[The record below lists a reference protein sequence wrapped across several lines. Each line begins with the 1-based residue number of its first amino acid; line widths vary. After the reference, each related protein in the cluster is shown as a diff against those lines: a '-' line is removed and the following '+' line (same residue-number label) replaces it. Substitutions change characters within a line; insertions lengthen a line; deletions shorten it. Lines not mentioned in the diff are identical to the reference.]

1 MKPFDI
7 KKFLTENK
15 LTKLTNEV
23 ELPPAVVS
31 KANVAIGRPAD
42 MAKVLLDFID
52 QIDDKENPSLFKN
65 AKLDRAIDFLR
76 DLADDRPAKA
86 GEPADAPANEEEV
99 EEIQHDC
106 ANHVLHEKYGHGIC
120 LEEQHTLLEDGT
132 VTHYDVFFKEGSK
145 TVRDIPVNE
154 LQIINSSNH
163 GHKKRKANEAH
174 CNEQMM
180 RVDEAHCNEIYNKLQ
195 ERYKD
200 SDMSFKMEGKDIIV
214 ASHCNEGQMNKIVE
228 ELMKEGYKVYESHC
242 NE

>member
-15 LTKLTNEV
+15 LTKLTSEV
-23 ELPPAVVS
+23 ELPSAVLS
-31 KANVAIGRPAD
+31 KANTAVTNPKS
-42 MAKVLLDFID
+42 MAALILQFID
-52 QIDDKENPSLFKN
+52 QIDDKENPNIFKN
-65 AKLDRAIDFLR
+65 AKLKRAVEFLK
-76 DLADDRPAKA
+76 DLSDDEAQA
-86 GEPADAPANEEEV
+86 PADAPANEEEV

-200 SDMSFKMEGKDIIV
+200 SDMNFKMEGKDIIV

-228 ELMKEGYKVYESHC
+228 ELVKEGYKVYESHC

>member
-1 MKPFDI
+1 MKSFDI

-15 LTKLTNEV
+15 LTRLTSEV
-23 ELPPAVVS
+23 ELPSAVVS
-31 KANVAIGRPAD
+31 KSNVAVNNAKS
-42 MAKVLLDFID
+42 MAALILGFVD
-52 QIDDKENPSLFKN
+52 QIDDKENPTIFKN
-65 AKLDRAIDFLR
+65 AKLKRAMEFLK
-76 DLADDRPAKA
+76 DLADDEVEAPA
-86 GEPADAPANEEEV
+86 PATANEEEV

-106 ANHVLHEKYGHGIC
+106 ANHVLHEEYGHGIC

-132 VTHYDVFFKEGSK
+132 VTHYDVFFKEGSR

-154 LQIINSSNH
+154 LQIINSSHH

-200 SDMSFKMEGKDIIV
+200 SDMNFKMEGKDIIV
-214 ASHCNEGQMNKIVE
+214 ASHCNEGQMKKIVE
-228 ELMKEGYKVYESHC
+228 GLMKEGYKVYESHC

>member
-1 MKPFDI
+1 MKSFDI

-15 LTKLTNEV
+15 LTRLTSEV
-23 ELPPAVVS
+23 ELPSAVVS
-31 KANVAIGRPAD
+31 KSNVAVNNAKS
-42 MAKVLLDFID
+42 MAALILGFVD
-52 QIDDKENPSLFKN
+52 QIDDKENPTIFKN
-65 AKLDRAIDFLR
+65 ANLKRAMEFLK
-76 DLADDRPAKA
+76 DLADDEVEAPA
-86 GEPADAPANEEEV
+86 PATANEEEV

-106 ANHVLHEKYGHGIC
+106 ANHVLHEEYGHGIC

-132 VTHYDVFFKEGSK
+132 VTHYDVFFKEGSR

-154 LQIINSSNH
+154 LQIINSSHH

-200 SDMSFKMEGKDIIV
+200 SDMNFKMEGKDIIV

-228 ELMKEGYKVYESHC
+228 ELVKEGYKVYESHC

>member
-15 LTKLTNEV
+15 LTKLTSEV
-23 ELPPAVVS
+23 ELPSSVLS
-31 KANVAIGRPAD
+31 KANTAVNNPKS
-42 MAKVLLDFID
+42 MAALILQFID
-52 QIDDKENPSLFKN
+52 QIDDKENPNIFKN
-65 AKLDRAIDFLR
+65 PKLKRAVEFLK
-76 DLADDRPAKA
+76 DLSDDEAEA
-86 GEPADAPANEEEV
+86 PADAPANEEEV

-145 TVRDIPVNE
+145 TVKDIPVNE

-200 SDMSFKMEGKDIIV
+200 SDMNFKMEGKDIIV

-228 ELMKEGYKVYESHC
+228 ELVKEGYKVYESHC

>member
-15 LTKLTNEV
+15 LTKLTSEV
-23 ELPPAVVS
+23 DTPT
-31 KANVAIGRPAD
+31 
-42 MAKVLLDFID
+42 
-52 QIDDKENPSLFKN
+52 
-65 AKLDRAIDFLR
+65 
-76 DLADDRPAKA
+76 
-86 GEPADAPANEEEV
+86 NEEEV

-145 TVRDIPVNE
+145 TVKNIPVNE

-180 RVDEAHCNEIYNKLQ
+180 RVDEAHCNEIYHKLQ
-195 ERYKD
+195 ERYGD
-200 SDMSFKMEGKDIIV
+200 SGMEFKMEGKDIIV
-214 ASHCNEGQMNKIVE
+214 ASHCNEGQMNQIVE
-228 ELMKEGYKVYESHC
+228 ELVKEGYTVHESHC